1 MDLSTHYLGMEL
13 RTPLVASASPLSENL
28 DNIRALEE
36 AGISA
41 VVMHS
46 LFEEQLVQS
55 HDELEHYHSFASDSF
70 AEAQSFFPGSPHFHV
85 GPERYLEHIA
95 AARQSLK
102 IPIIASLNGYS
113 RGGWI
118 RYAKELEAAGANA
131 LELNLY
137 QIPTDPMLSAAVI
150 EQNYL
155 DIVHE
160 IKCSITIPV
169 AVKLSPFFTNFG
181 HFAHQLSAL
190 GADGLVLF
198 NRFYQPDINIET
210 LEVEPHLLLSS
221 PQELRLPLTWIGLLF
236 GRIEADL
243 AASTGV
249 HQAKDVLKLLMAGA
263 KITQMASVL
272 LRRGIGYVRTLELE
286 LIHWLEEHEYD
297 SIRQL
302 QGSVSQ
308 MYCPDPSAFERVQY
322 VKMLQGGYTGHSSLT
337 L

>member
-1 MDLSTHYLGMEL
+1 MDLSTDYLGLKL
-13 RTPLVASASPLSENL
+13 RTPLVASASPLSEQL

-46 LFEEQLVQS
+46 LFEEQLLQA
-55 HDELEHYHSFASDSF
+55 DQDFEFYHQFGTNSF
-70 AEAQSFFPGSPHFHV
+70 AEAQSFLPSSQGFNV
-85 GPERYLEHIA
+85 GPEQYLEHIA
-95 AARQSLK
+95 AARQSVK

-118 RYAKELEAAGANA
+118 DYAQKIEQAGADA

-137 QIPTDPMLSAAVI
+137 QIPTDPQLSAAVI
-150 EQNYL
+150 EQTYL

-160 IKCSITIPV
+160 VKSNLNIPI

-181 HFAHQLSAL
+181 HFAHQLSEL
-190 GADGLVLF
+190 GVDGLVLF

-221 PQELRLPLTWIGLLF
+221 PQELRLPLNWIGLLY

-286 LIHWLEEHEYD
+286 LLTWLEEHEYT
-297 SIRQL
+297 SVRQL

-308 MYCPDPSAFERVQY
+308 LHCPDPSAFERAQY
-322 VKMLQGGYTGHSSLT
+322 VRTLQGGYTKSY
-337 L
+337 